1 MRQFAIFTVALS
13 LVGLPLGAALAQQ
26 PASQQPAGQQ
36 PYGTGGAQDTMQREQ
51 TPRDQTGQTGAPA
64 DQAAALVDVNSLIG
78 AQVRDSQGRE
88 MGKIDRLMADPR
100 DGQLRYALI
109 ATGGFLGVGRDHVQV
124 PWQDLQIQRDGQ
136 NVVVTMERQALEQ
149 APAAKRDDATSPA
162 ASPRTTPDSTTPG
175 ATTQPGSGQPAA
187 PPKR

>member
-1 MRQFAIFTVALS
+1 MRQFAIFAVALS

-36 PYGTGGAQDTMQREQ
+36 PYGTGGARDTMQQQ
-51 TPRDQTGQTGAPA
+51 TPRDQTDRPGAPA

-88 MGKIDRLMADPR
+88 MGKIDRLMADPSN
-100 DGQLRYALI
+100 GQLRYALI

-136 NVVVTMERQALEQ
+136 DIVVTMERQALEQ
-149 APAAKRDDATSPA
+149 APAAARDDATSPA
-162 ASPRTTPDSTTPG
+162 ASPRTTPDSSTP
-175 ATTQPGSGQPAA
+175 TTQPGSGQPAA
-187 PPKR
+187 PPQR